1 MRSMRFMRPP
11 VVRAGLRLLAIAAAL
26 SAVLVLAARVV
37 PRAHASQ
44 GFYQQTNLVSD
55 LPGVARVADPHLV
68 NAWGIVHSSTSPFWI
83 SDNGTGVSTLYNGA
97 GTPFPPAAPLV
108 VTIPPP
114 GSSPAWTTAAPTG
127 VVFNGTTG
135 FVVSEMTTTGLKSG
149 VAPFIF
155 STEDGTISGWSPSVD
170 LHNAIL
176 EVDKSPGAV
185 YKGLAIGSNAA
196 GTFLYATNFRAG
208 TVDVFDASFHQVS
221 LAGSFTDPNL
231 LPGYAPFGIANL
243 GGNLYVTYA
252 LQNAAK
258 HDDVAG
264 PAHGFVDIYDTN
276 GNLIRRLVTR
286 GRLNSPWGLAMA
298 PLNFGRFSNDLLVG
312 NFGDGRINAVDPA
325 TGDFLGQLRDADNNP
340 ITIDGLWGLDFGND
354 HSAGPS
360 TTLFFTAGINGEAD
374 GLFGSLVSVG
384 P

>member
-1 MRSMRFMRPP
+1 MRSMRFMRPLA
-11 VVRAGLRLLAIAAAL
+11 VSTRLRLLATAVAI
-26 SAVLVLAARVV
+26 SAVLLLLLAQHAA

-55 LPGVARVADPHLV
+55 LAGVAKVTDPHLV
-68 NAWGIVHSSTSPFWI
+68 NAWGIVHSPTSRFGLP
-83 SDNGTGVSTLYNGA
+83 DNGTGFSTLYNGA
-97 GTPFPPAAPLV
+97 GTPIPLV
-108 VTIPPP
+108 VTVPPP
-114 GSSPAWTTAAPTG
+114 GGSHAGTTAAPTG

-135 FVVSEMTTTGLKSG
+135 FVVSNGTTSG
-149 VAPFIF
+149 VARFIF
-155 STEDGTISGWSPSVD
+155 STEDGTISGWSPGVD
-170 LHNAIL
+170 PTHAIL
-176 EVDKSPGAV
+176 PPSADKSPGAV
-185 YKGLAIGSNAA
+185 YKGLAIGSNAS

-208 TVDVFDASFHQVS
+208 TVDVFDSSFHQVS

-231 LPGYAPFGIANL
+231 QPGYAPFGIANL
-243 GGNLYVTYA
+243 NGDLYVTYA

-286 GRLNSPWGLAMA
+286 GRLNSPWGLAIA
-298 PLNFGRFSNDLLVG
+298 PADFGRFSNDLLVG

-325 TGDFLGQLRDADNNP
+325 TGDFLGQLRDADNKP

-354 HSAGPS
+354 ANAGPS
-360 TTLFFTAGINGEAD
+360 TTLFFTAGPHSEAGEA
-374 GLFGSLVSVG
+374 LRSLRN
-384 P
+384 